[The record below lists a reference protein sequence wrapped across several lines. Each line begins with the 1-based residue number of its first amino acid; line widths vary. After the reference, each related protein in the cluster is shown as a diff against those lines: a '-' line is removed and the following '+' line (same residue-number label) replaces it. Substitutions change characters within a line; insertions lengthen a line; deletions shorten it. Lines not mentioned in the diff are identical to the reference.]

1 MSVPAAIRNLFGRRK
16 GRPNISD
23 KSSPVSVDIATGIF
37 EGLRIDRRSNEAGQ
51 TLGSRFEKAVLGWID
66 GELHSLAPGGG
77 WLIGAGK
84 ITEFSQYEHLR
95 RVRELI
101 DADDTGTLRAELGTE
116 YLIKPDITVGLK
128 TEGVPFLHA
137 AISCK
142 WTIRSDRVQNI
153 RHEGVILTSRR
164 RGRQPHIV
172 TVTTEPLPS
181 RLAAI
186 ARGTGEVDCVY
197 HATLKF
203 LQDACPAGKEADILD
218 ELISQDRLRSLDAL
232 PVELA
237 RF

>member
-1 MSVPAAIRNLFGRRK
+1 MSAPAAIRKLFGWRK
-16 GRPNISD
+16 GKPNISD
-23 KSSPVSVDIATGIF
+23 RSSPVSVDIATGIF
-37 EGLRIDRRSNEAGQ
+37 EGLGIGRRSNEAAQ
-51 TLGSRFEKAVLGWID
+51 TLGSRFEKAMSGWIE
-66 GELHSLAPGGG
+66 GELRNLAPERG
-77 WLIGAGK
+77 WLIGAEK

-101 DADDTGTLRAELGTE
+101 DADDTGTLRTELGTE

-128 TEGVPFLHA
+128 AEDVPFLHA

-197 HATLKF
+197 HATLEL
-203 LQDACPAGKEADILD
+203 LQAACPMGKEADILN
-218 ELISQDRLRSLDAL
+218 ELISQERLRSLDAL
-232 PVELA
+232 PAELV